1 MSLIIFI
8 YNSLEIP
15 IPFNENEL
23 VSSIVQRF
31 CLKVNVDHTN
41 LSFLYNGF
49 ILNEQL
55 IVNSMHP
62 DNENKIKILVNNNQ
76 TQTMIGPYMKKC
88 DSIICP
94 ECKESSI
101 ITIKDYH
108 ISFSQ
113 CKNGHNIEN
122 ILLDKFNETQN
133 EDISKILCGKCN
145 RSMNNIYA
153 NKMFICFDCKIN
165 LCSLCEHIHDK
176 SHTIKDYE
184 QKYYICGN
192 DGENYTSYC
201 KTCKKNLCLSCVN
214 EHDNHD
220 LVPFSALILNKNKL
234 KQQNENLKKDIDKFK
249 NLVNDIKNKLDKVSE
264 NLDIYFDIN
273 TILTNNSNK
282 SYRNYEE
289 LVSLKEIN
297 NNNTIQTDINKIIND
312 NNINNQ
318 IIGILDMYKKMQ
330 KGEEINNQNN
340 LENEN
345 IIINENNET
354 NNQNVNINIS
364 NNELSQNDSNKENNN
379 NIIND
384 ISNNNSSNENQ
395 NIIINNNSNNK
406 IEINNDN
413 KNNLIENNN
422 NNIIINNNE
431 INTNNNN
438 PNNNNINVT
447 NIIRNIVDNINTN
460 NNNIINN
467 INNKESNNNIN
478 KINNISTNTNNN
490 TTNSNINNN
499 NANPVTPCGNNI
511 NSNEDIELTNS
522 ILAIEMENLIRN
534 DMDQNTPLI
543 SDLLN
548 ISTLVDEYI
557 ENQQY
562 INSVKEIANKYK
574 SIRKIRRDGNCFY
587 RGFIYRIFEY
597 ICINKNNNLFEK
609 MIGKIELA
617 KTLAKKNTQLDFIDE
632 FYNAFFGEFCSCYN
646 SGDSCR
652 DYLDKLFHKNNK
664 EKCNYL
670 ICFIRYSIA
679 QYLRENKLL
688 YEAYIEKDFEIY
700 LETEV
705 EQIDNEVD
713 QIQIMAIVNL
723 FDIGVKI
730 EYLNKVKNEVIK
742 YPEDINDNDIFINF
756 LFRPGHYDLLYN

>member
-1 MSLIIFI
+1 M
-8 YNSLEIP
+8 
-15 IPFNENEL
+15 
-23 VSSIVQRF
+23 
-31 CLKVNVDHTN
+31 
-41 LSFLYNGF
+41 
-49 ILNEQL
+49 
-55 IVNSMHP
+55 
-62 DNENKIKILVNNNQ
+62 
-76 TQTMIGPYMKKC
+76 
-88 DSIICP
+88 
-94 ECKESSI
+94 
-101 ITIKDYH
+101 
-108 ISFSQ
+108 
-113 CKNGHNIEN
+113 
-122 ILLDKFNETQN
+122 
-133 EDISKILCGKCN
+133 
-145 RSMNNIYA
+145 
-153 NKMFICFDCKIN
+153 
-165 LCSLCEHIHDK
+165 
-176 SHTIKDYE
+176 
-184 QKYYICGN
+184 
-192 DGENYTSYC
+192 
-201 KTCKKNLCLSCVN
+201 
-214 EHDNHD
+214 
-220 LVPFSALILNKNKL
+220 
-234 KQQNENLKKDIDKFK
+234 
-249 NLVNDIKNKLDKVSE
+249 
-264 NLDIYFDIN
+264 
-273 TILTNNSNK
+273 
-282 SYRNYEE
+282 
-289 LVSLKEIN
+289 
-297 NNNTIQTDINKIIND
+297 
-312 NNINNQ
+312 
-318 IIGILDMYKKMQ
+318 
-330 KGEEINNQNN
+330 
-340 LENEN
+340 
-345 IIINENNET
+345 
-354 NNQNVNINIS
+354 NINIS
-364 NNELSQNDSNKENNN
+364 NNELSENNTNKENNN

-384 ISNNNSSNENQ
+384 ISNNNSSNESQ
-395 NIIINNNSNNK
+395 NIIINNNSNNM

-413 KNNLIENNN
+413 NNNLIENNN

-431 INTNNNN
+431 INTNNNL
-438 PNNNNINVT
+438 NNNNINVT
-447 NIIRNIVDNINTN
+447 NIIRNNNDNINTN

-478 KINNISTNTNNN
+478 KNNNINTNTNTNNN

-557 ENQQY
+557 ENQHY

-742 YPEDINDNDIFINF
+742 YPEDINDNEIFINF